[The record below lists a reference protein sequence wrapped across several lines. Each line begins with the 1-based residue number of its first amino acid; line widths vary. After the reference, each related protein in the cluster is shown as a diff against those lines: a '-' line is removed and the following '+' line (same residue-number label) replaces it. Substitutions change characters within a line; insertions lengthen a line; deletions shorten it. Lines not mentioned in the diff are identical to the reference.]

1 MEVQKIHPA
10 EEYLRNEKNPTSL
23 YVRISGERRKLFINR
38 SDGEGLQKVNA
49 NEVMFSMPGQA
60 LRKSIIRPLK
70 MKKRQK
76 RR

>member
-23 YVRISGERRKLFINR
+23 YVRISGE
-38 SDGEGLQKVNA
+38 QKVNA